1 MTSLRWNRDIKKAN
15 PPAKAYLP
23 LLRTAFAADP
33 DRKDLLRD
41 FVVSLRDGNHWQEII
56 KILLPLHRK
65 GELHPR
71 LIFELG
77 LAAEACEDFALA
89 LAAFEQTAADGIPR
103 SNQKMS
109 GILDSLGRH
118 EDAEKLARKAL
129 QENPRDEEALEVV
142 AHALLRRDDA
152 PGLDTLCDDLA
163 GQGVA
168 STTLLAYH
176 ATRMALSGRTQDLDA
191 FLEPK
196 RWCYQTIFG
205 PDQIDNN
212 RLADAILQHPDLAP
226 SSVYKATRGSN
237 MRLKNLANQRDP
249 TIQHFV
255 SLVRDQINAYV
266 AARMDA
272 RLHPFMAQQPT
283 EARLQGWSLVMSKDG
298 HELPHIH
305 SKSWL
310 TSVYYVRTPEIL
322 EGECPHPGAIVFGA
336 WPPGLEDKLHAF
348 PTWHLTPQA
357 GMLLIFPAF
366 MAHRTIPTQQE
377 DLRISIV
384 LDVLCD

>member
-1 MTSLRWNRDIKKAN
+1 MTLLRWKCDIKKAN
-15 PPAKAYLP
+15 LPAKAYLP

-33 DRKDLLRD
+33 DRKNILRD

-71 LIFELG
+71 LVFELG

-89 LAAFEQTAADGIPR
+89 LEAFEQTAAGGIPR

-118 EDAEKLARKAL
+118 EDAENLARKAL
-129 QENPRDEEALEVV
+129 KENPRDEDALEIV
-142 AHALLRRDDA
+142 ARALLRRDDA
-152 PGLDTLCDDLA
+152 TGLDALCDDLA
-163 GQGVA
+163 GLGVA

-176 ATRMALSGRTQDLDA
+176 ATRMALTGRTLDLEA

-196 RWCYQTIFG
+196 RWCYQTTFG

-212 RLADAILQHPDLAP
+212 SLAEAILEHRDLAP
-226 SSVYKATRGSN
+226 SSAYKATRGTN

-249 TIQHFV
+249 IIQHFV
-255 SLVRDQINAYV
+255 SLVRNQIDAYV

-272 RLHPFMAQQPT
+272 GFHPFMAQQPID
-283 EARLQGWSLVMSKDG
+283 AKLQGWALAMSKDG

-305 SKSWL
+305 AKSWL
-310 TSVYYVRTPEIL
+310 TSVYYVRTSKVL
-322 EGECPHPGAIVFGA
+322 DGESPQPGAIVFDA
-336 WPPGLEDKLHAF
+336 WPPELAGKLHAF

-366 MAHRTIPTQQE
+366 MAHRTIPTNQE

-384 LDVLCD
+384 LDVMDC